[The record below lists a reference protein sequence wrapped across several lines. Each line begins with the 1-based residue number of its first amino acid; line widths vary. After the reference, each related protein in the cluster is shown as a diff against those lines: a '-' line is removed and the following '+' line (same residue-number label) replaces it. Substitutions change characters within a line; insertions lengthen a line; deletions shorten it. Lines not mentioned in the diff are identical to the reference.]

1 MVVPRA
7 WPLRSTRI
15 PLTVL
20 LLATA
25 FGPLGVTATEPAP
38 PLVKRAISLYEG
50 EHRGELGFSRHLTF
64 KLHVGPIAHD
74 VKNEVG
80 ILMRDGAYVK
90 VAYYNSSTNGKP
102 DDAAELQR
110 QEDKANADIAAGH
123 GYFKR
128 PVDGRYADDYRFDT
142 ATCDGCATGEDAFAF
157 TSMIH
162 DRWHGHGTLVL
173 DRATA
178 RVVRISY
185 TMDKPPDHASS
196 ADAVETFG
204 EGMPGLWTCTHVDE
218 NYHGRMGIIGGTA
231 TMSYSLDHFKRFAQ
245 LESGLAALSQHSL

>member
-1 MVVPRA
+1 MLVLSTR
-7 WPLRSTRI
+7 PLRSTQI
-15 PLTVL
+15 SLTVL

-25 FGPLGVTATEPAP
+25 LGPLGVAATEPAP
-38 PLVKRAISLYEG
+38 PLVKRAITLYEG
-50 EHRGELGFSRHLTF
+50 EHRGDLGFSRHLNF
-64 KLHVGPIAHD
+64 KLHIGPIARD

-90 VAYYNSSTNGKP
+90 VAYYSSTTNGKS
-102 DDAAELQR
+102 DDAAELQK
-110 QEDKANADIAAGH
+110 QEDKATADIAAGR

-128 PVDGRYADDYRFDT
+128 PVDGRYSDDYRFET
-142 ATCDGCATGEDAFAF
+142 TSCDGCAAGEDAFAF

-185 TMDKPPDHASS
+185 TLDKPPDHASS

-218 NYHGRMGIIGGTA
+218 SYHGRLGIVSGTA
-231 TMSYSLDHFKRFAQ
+231 TMSYTLDHFKRFAQ
-245 LESGLAALSQHSL
+245 LESGLTALSQHAL